1 MDVCDQL
8 EPPTYEESVFVALR
22 DLPICIG
29 ARRPKQG
36 PLVVKL
42 QTTGQSA
49 DYDRLRRN
57 SLKTA
62 FLAVWDIDRTRT
74 SWLMHAQAGP
84 VTVDIHKGKLCM
96 TFLLSSQVL
105 TTDAGWFTPWG
116 HGSPSGNFP
125 DEFLQ
130 TPVGRRVAVAPT
142 WDPRWYDVQHP
153 QADLAA
159 AQRSTIYRTMLAQQ
173 TRERPGGWMADA
185 NMLAAAQAQHWHR
198 QAEAER
204 ARDAD
209 RDEMRRRFHF
219 NPLAIDG

>member
-8 EPPTYEESVFVALR
+8 EPPTYDESVFVALR

-29 ARRPKQG
+29 AHRPKQG

-62 FLAVWDIDRTRT
+62 FEAVWNIDRTRT
-74 SWLMHAQAGP
+74 SWLMYAQAGP

-105 TTDAGWFTPWG
+105 TTESGWFTPWG

-142 WDPRWYDVQHP
+142 WDHRWYDVQHP
-153 QADLAA
+153 QA
-159 AQRSTIYRTMLAQQ
+159 
-173 TRERPGGWMADA
+173 RERPGGWMADA

-198 QAEAER
+198 QAEQER

-209 RDEMRRRFHF
+209 RDEIRRRFHF
-219 NPLAIDG
+219 NPFAIDG